1 MDRKFTLSTVA
12 LFALFALSTV
22 TPVLGQTYPA
32 KPVRIIV
39 PFAPGGGSDVVAR
52 LLGPQLTSAWGQPI
66 IVDNRAG
73 AGGIIGAEYVFRA
86 APDGYTMLLV
96 ETSGL
101 TIRSHLY
108 KLPFDLLKDFTGV
121 AVVAYGPNV
130 LVTHPS
136 VPARTVRDLV
146 ALAKQRPGELNFAIP
161 GTGSVAHLAGVELEQ
176 TVGIKLSYIP
186 YKGGGPAIVDLI
198 AGQVDFSINGVLATL
213 PHVRSGKLR
222 AIAVA
227 TREPHPALPG
237 VPTISQFIPGHES
250 GSRQAVLASSA
261 VPQDIITRWN
271 AEVTRINRQP
281 AMQERLA
288 ALGALP
294 EFMTSAEFQQ
304 LIVSERARW
313 AKIIDKGQIKGE

>member
-1 MDRKFTLSTVA
+1 MDRKFTLSMV
-12 LFALFALSTV
+12 ALFALSTV

-39 PFAPGGGSDVVAR
+39 PFAAGGGSDVVAR
-52 LLGPQLTSAWGQPI
+52 LLGPELTRAWGQPM

-73 AGGIIGAEYVFRA
+73 AGGIIGAEYVFRS

-101 TIRSHLY
+101 TIRSNLY

-130 LVTHPS
+130 LVAHPS

-161 GTGSVAHLAGVELEQ
+161 GAGSVAHLAGVELEQ

-198 AGQVDFSINGVLATL
+198 SGRSISRSTACWPHCRMSGAGSCVRL
-213 PHVRSGKLR
+213 PSPPGSRIPHYPAYLPSRSSFPGMRVAPGRRCLRLRQYRRTSSPGGMPRSPASTASPRCRSGWPR
-222 AIAVA
+222 WV
-227 TREPHPALPG
+227 RCP
-237 VPTISQFIPGHES
+237 
-250 GSRQAVLASSA
+250 SS
-261 VPQDIITRWN
+261 
-271 AEVTRINRQP
+271 
-281 AMQERLA
+281 
-288 ALGALP
+288 
-294 EFMTSAEFQQ
+294 
-304 LIVSERARW
+304 
-313 AKIIDKGQIKGE
+313 